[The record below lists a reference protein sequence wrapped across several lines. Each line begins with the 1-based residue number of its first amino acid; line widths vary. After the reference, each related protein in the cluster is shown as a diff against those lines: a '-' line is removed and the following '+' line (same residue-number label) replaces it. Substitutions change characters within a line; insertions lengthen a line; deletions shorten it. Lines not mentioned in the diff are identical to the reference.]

1 MGNLI
6 EAVHQVRGDAT
17 GRQLPDCHLV
27 LVHGMTG
34 AFAQQA
40 VAVIGA

>member
-6 EAVHQVRGDAT
+6 EAIHQVRGDAV
-17 GRQLPDCHLV
+17 GRQLPDCHTA
-27 LVHGMTG
+27 LVHGMSG

-40 VAVIGA
+40 VAIISR